1 MNVMENSKSFF
12 RWKWKIL
19 IAWNIFYMFYY
30 LGRVHY
36 GLTLPWIK
44 EDLKLTIVEAS
55 FIASGGF
62 WAYALGNLIFGRL
75 GDKLGYKKLLLS
87 ASILTTLMNW
97 IASFAY
103 SFKSLLIPFII
114 NGFIQAMGYA
124 PGEAMVAQWWR
135 RKEWGTTVGFTGLS
149 ASLSVLFVWII
160 TGWFVVNYGW
170 RAAWRYPLLITLA
183 TGVMLYFIAKDKPSD
198 AGFQSYNDFNEN
210 NQVVKGKSPYIY
222 LLLNWK
228 FILIC
233 FIGTLLFI
241 GRYGLITWIPLY
253 YAENGIDLSLIPLT
267 TIALPIGQAL
277 GAVSAGFISDKIFE
291 SNYHKTI
298 CIYSFASCL
307 TLISLVLTPIKS
319 SLTFSILLLALGGFF
334 TFGAAVP
341 AFVLALN
348 IGKREMAGTALG
360 IFDFFCYVGSGLQ
373 GLIIGFILYATNY
386 NWIETFIILA
396 ILIAS
401 SAILIFME
409 KAFKNSSS

>member
-1 MNVMENSKSFF
+1 
-12 RWKWKIL
+12 
-19 IAWNIFYMFYY
+19 
-30 LGRVHY
+30 
-36 GLTLPWIK
+36 
-44 EDLKLTIVEAS
+44 
-55 FIASGGF
+55 
-62 WAYALGNLIFGRL
+62 
-75 GDKLGYKKLLLS
+75 
-87 ASILTTLMNW
+87 
-97 IASFAY
+97 
-103 SFKSLLIPFII
+103 
-114 NGFIQAMGYA
+114 
-124 PGEAMVAQWWR
+124 
-135 RKEWGTTVGFTGLS
+135 
-149 ASLSVLFVWII
+149 
-160 TGWFVVNYGW
+160 
-170 RAAWRYPLLITLA
+170 
-183 TGVMLYFIAKDKPSD
+183 
-198 AGFQSYNDFNEN
+198 
-210 NQVVKGKSPYIY
+210 
-222 LLLNWK
+222 
-228 FILIC
+228 
-233 FIGTLLFI
+233 LLFI

-401 SAILIFME
+401 SAILIFVE